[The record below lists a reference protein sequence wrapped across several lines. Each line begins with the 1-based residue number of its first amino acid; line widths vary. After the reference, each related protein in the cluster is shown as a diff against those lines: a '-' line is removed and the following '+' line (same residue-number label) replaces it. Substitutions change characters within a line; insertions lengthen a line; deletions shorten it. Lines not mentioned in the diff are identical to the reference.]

1 VIEKATLATMDCDHT
16 IRQVYLYLDGEL
28 TTLRRWQ
35 ITRHLNRCPPCQH
48 GYDFEVELRHVVADR
63 CHDQV
68 PEALKHRIADAIG
81 LIGTSRAPDAL
92 RSVDDPDDRA
102 PGARA

>member
-1 VIEKATLATMDCDHT
+1 MDCEQT

-48 GYDFEVELRHVVADR
+48 GFDFEVELRQVIATR
-63 CHDQV
+63 CHDEV
-68 PEALKHRIADAIG
+68 PPELKARIAEAIG
-81 LIGTSRAPDAL
+81 LFEGPPPVERPRLVERPDE
-92 RSVDDPDDRA
+92 D
-102 PGARA
+102 

>member
-1 VIEKATLATMDCDHT
+1 MDCEQT

-48 GYDFEVELRHVVADR
+48 GFDFEVELRQVVATR
-63 CHDQV
+63 CHDEV
-68 PEALKHRIADAIG
+68 PVELKQRIAEAIG
-81 LIGTSRAPDAL
+81 LFEIPPPVERPRLVEGPSED
-92 RSVDDPDDRA
+92 
-102 PGARA
+102 